1 MFGFKNLAI
10 RSKLTLS
17 FAVVLAL
24 FVALGAASIVLMERM
39 NENLIKTESVQLLN
53 TAAAS
58 DINTNTSDFRIG
70 EIQHILS
77 TEDSEMAKYEND
89 MKAALASI
97 KANEDKYSVNL
108 KVATPEEKMAWD
120 KFKTNWA
127 LYLTEHE
134 EVEKLSK
141 TNKNEEAK
149 KLVRGKSQKLFDDA
163 SNALLDVIKINAEI
177 AAKSKISSA
186 ETHTMAIYVTVG
198 LLVAGFVFSL
208 MIARALSNG
217 IGLPLTKLASV
228 SQKISEGDTN
238 QEITVEST
246 DEIGKL
252 YGSFQN
258 LILYFKGISDAAG
271 SLAQGDLTTKVKA
284 KSDRDL
290 LSNSFNAMAEKLRRN
305 AQMEKEVQASLH
317 EGTQSISSA
326 TSQIFA
332 TVSEQTSSAQEQAAA
347 VSETSSTVEELRST
361 SEMTARKSIEV
372 SQIAQSAV
380 QIGQDGALAVENI
393 MKGMQSIREKVEA
406 IAQNILTLSEQTQQ
420 IGEITTAVNDIADQS
435 NILSLNATIEAARAG
450 EQGKGFAVVAE
461 EVRNLAEQSKQST
474 AKVRTILGEIQK
486 ATNAV
491 VMASEQGT
499 KGVETGMILA
509 EKAGDVIRKLG
520 ENIRLAAQSVQQ
532 ITASANQQ
540 NVGMDQISQAM
551 REIDQSTKQF
561 VSGARE
567 LESAASGLNKLAGQ
581 LKATTETFKG
591 GR

>member
-1 MFGFKNLAI
+1 MSWFKNLPI

-17 FAVVLAL
+17 FSVVLAM
-24 FVALGAASIVLMERM
+24 FVALGVASLLLMERM
-39 NENLIKTESVQLLN
+39 NDNLVKTESVHLAN
-53 TAAAS
+53 IKATS

-77 TEDSEMAKYEND
+77 TEDSEMLKYEKEMEQKLKD
-89 MKAALASI
+89 I
-97 KANEDKYSVNL
+97 KANEEIYKANL
-108 KVATPEEKMAWD
+108 STATPEEKMAWD
-120 KFKTNWA
+120 KFKTNWNT
-127 LYLTEHE
+127 YLEEHA

-163 SNALLDVIKINAEI
+163 SDALLTVIKINSDN
-177 AAKSKISSA
+177 AAKSKTNAA
-186 ETHTMAIYVTVG
+186 ETHHFAILLTVA
-198 LLVAGFVFSL
+198 LLVGGLVFS
-208 MIARALSNG
+208 MMMARALSNG
-217 IGLPLTKLASV
+217 IALPLTKLATV

-252 YGSFQN
+252 FGSFQN
-258 LILYFKGISDAAG
+258 LIQYFKGISDAAG
-271 SLAQGDLTTKVKA
+271 NLAQGDLTIKVKA
-284 KSDRDL
+284 KSDRDT

-361 SEMTARKSIEV
+361 SEMTARKSVEV

-499 KGVETGMILA
+499 KGVETGMVLA

-581 LKATTETFKG
+581 LKATTDSFKG
-591 GR
+591 TR